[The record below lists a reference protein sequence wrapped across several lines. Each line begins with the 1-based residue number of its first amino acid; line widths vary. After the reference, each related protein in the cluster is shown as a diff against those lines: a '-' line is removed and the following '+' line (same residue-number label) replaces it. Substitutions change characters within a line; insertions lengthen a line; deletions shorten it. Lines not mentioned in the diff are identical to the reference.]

1 MDQYPSGGNNQ
12 QYNQGYQPSGS
23 RQTSL
28 SQAQRQA
35 RLRRKH
41 EILRRRH
48 RRKQLFAAFLAILI
62 IIGLFFGIKAITK
75 DDVIE
80 EEGLD
85 MADFEI
91 DEETEEA
98 MYTGGPLV
106 NISFVGDVSCSAA
119 QVADVLR
126 SDGTY
131 DFSVPFAPVA
141 EFFEYSDY
149 SVANFETNMVDG
161 QSYGMEPYYN
171 APVQL
176 AGMLRRLGVRLVST
190 ANTYALN
197 NGIEG
202 VISTKQKLT
211 DSQLKVVGTY
221 TSQEERDQHSGCYIR
236 NLHKIKFAFLSY
248 TKGTDSVRMPE
259 GCEYALNTLYEDYA
273 DYWTELN
280 DDQIKADIQYAKDAG
295 AEVIVCLLHW
305 GSEYGRSVSD
315 SQKEIKD
322 MLLQNGVDVII
333 GTHSHL
339 INEMGFETVTM
350 PDGSV
355 KECFVAY
362 GIGDFY
368 TDPEQDTAR
377 ESLILNLEFERDDDG
392 KVSITDANY
401 YPIYQNITVDED
413 GQKHFEVQDVYGE
426 IARIFRKDTITSE
439 DAEYF
444 NTLLACLDS
453 IHTYAPEELDGG
465 PKGEDMRIV
474 EKALEHDDFTWEEI
488 KVLKN
493 EEQAA
498 IDAANSTPTPIPSLP
513 VEEDTEE

>member
-1 MDQYPSGGNNQ
+1 MDQYPNGGNNH
-12 QYNQGYQPSGS
+12 QYTQGYQTTGS

-48 RRKQLFAAFLAILI
+48 RRKQLLAAFLVILI
-62 IIGLFFGIKAITK
+62 IIGLLFAIKALTK
-75 DDVIE
+75 DDAPAKE
-80 EEGLD
+80 QLD

-98 MYTGGPLV
+98 MYTGGPIV
-106 NISFVGDVSCSAA
+106 NISFVGDVTCSAA
-119 QVADVLR
+119 QVADVLHG
-126 SDGTY
+126 DGTY
-131 DFSVPFAPVA
+131 DFSEPFAPIA
-141 EFFEYSDY
+141 EFIEYSDY
-149 SVANFETNMVDG
+149 AVANFETNIVSG

-171 APVQL
+171 APIQL
-176 AGMLRRLGVRLVST
+176 AGMLRRLGFRLVST

-202 VISTKQKLT
+202 IISTKQNLM

-221 TSQEERDQHSGCYIR
+221 TSQEDRDQNSGCYIR

-280 DDQIKADIQYAKDAG
+280 EAQIKADIQYAKDAG

-322 MLLQNGVDVII
+322 MLLQSGVDVII

-339 INEMGFETVTM
+339 VNEMGFEEVTLADGTV
-350 PDGSV
+350 
-355 KECFVAY
+355 KNCFVAY
-362 GIGDFY
+362 GLGDFY
-368 TDPEQDTAR
+368 TDPEQDSAK
-377 ESLILNLEFERDDDG
+377 ESVILNLEFERNDEG
-392 KVSITDANY
+392 VVSITDANY

-413 GQKHFEVQDVYGE
+413 GQKHFEIQDLYGTIAE
-426 IARIFRKDTITSE
+426 IHRKDTMSS
-439 DAEYF
+439 AEAEHF
-444 NTLLACLDS
+444 NTLLAALET

-465 PKGEDMRIV
+465 PKGEDLRVV
-474 EKALEHDDFTWEEI
+474 EKALEDGKISWEQI
-488 KVLKN
+488 KILKN

-498 IDAANSTPTPIPSLP
+498 IDAANSTPTPIPSIP
-513 VEEDTEE
+513 VEDAEE